1 MAIETQLVYIKSV
14 IKSLTSSLRSKL
26 NDEEK
31 KILNSNL
38 SSIKLIKE
46 KLVKVE
52 KTVAIQQV
60 LQDSELIRK
69 EFDSFIKNYEVQAN
83 DSRQRTSLL
92 NLAEL
97 ESKIHSIESEKTKR
111 KKDLLIKK
119 KKKQK
124 FNG

>member
-1 MAIETQLVYIKSV
+1 MVIETQLVYIKSV

-83 DSRQRTSLL
+83 ESRQRTSLL

-111 KKDLLIKK
+111 KKDLLK